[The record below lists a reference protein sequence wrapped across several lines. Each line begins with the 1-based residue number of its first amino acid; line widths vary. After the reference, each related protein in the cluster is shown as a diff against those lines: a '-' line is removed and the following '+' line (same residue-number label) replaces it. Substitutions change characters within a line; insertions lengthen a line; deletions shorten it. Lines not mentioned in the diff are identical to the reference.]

1 MVDTALLVIDMQT
14 GNFSESNPIHNGNE
28 LLAKVKSLII
38 KGRSAQIPIVYV
50 QNNGGS
56 GDPDEYGTPGWKIHH
71 SIMPDEVD
79 VVIQKQT
86 PDAFYRTDLCLELES
101 RGIKKLI
108 IAGLQTEYCIDTT
121 CRRAFS
127 LGYQAILV
135 KDAHSTWDSSLLTAQ
150 QIINHHNKVL
160 GGWFA
165 TLRNEKDIEF

>member
-1 MVDTALLVIDMQT
+1 MADTALLIIDMQT

-28 LLAKVKSLII
+28 LLVKVKSLIT
-38 KGRSAQIPIVYV
+38 KGHSAQIPIVYV

-71 SIMPDEVD
+71 SITPDEGD

-86 PDAFYRTDLCLELES
+86 PDGFYRTDLQLELES
-101 RGIKKLI
+101 KGIKKLI

-127 LGYQAILV
+127 LGYQVILV
-135 KDAHSTWDSSLLTAQ
+135 KDAHNTWDSPLLRAQ
-150 QIINHHNKVL
+150 QIINHHNNVL
-160 GGWFA
+160 SGWFV
-165 TLRNEKDIEF
+165 TLKNERDIKF